1 MLAQLALPLPIED
14 LRAILRAHGV
24 VSAPLFGS
32 YARGDQTPESD
43 VDILVTVSAD
53 ASLFDVIGAELEL
66 RDRTGVSFELLTAI
80 REPFRP
86 YIEPELVD
94 LGV

>member
-1 MLAQLALPLPIED
+1 MPIED

-24 VSAPLFGS
+24 LRAQLFGS
-32 YARGDQTPESD
+32 HARGDQTPDSD
-43 VDILVTVSAD
+43 VDILVVVSAD
-53 ASLFDVIGAELEL
+53 TSLFDVIGAQLEL
-66 RDRTGVSFELLTAI
+66 QDRTGVSFDLLTAV